1 MDTETL
7 LFIVAIDALILLPVF
22 FYMVE
27 GRTYRRDM
35 ILAYFSPDVVSNY
48 FGQFWSGDNGY
59 SELIQKYKNAIADA
73 KLAPA
78 DDATNETRATAKQS
92 AEISLTDAFRD
103 LYDQRYGS
111 LKYFVPLLVLGLVL
125 TLEAIFVAEFAE
137 LLLAKNA
144 QTLTGTPVGDD
155 LVAALLGVPGVL
167 RLPDKVTV
175 AAIAGAYLAVGLDLL
190 RRTSSLTLL
199 PSDVWFYALRLI
211 VAPVLGYAIGA
222 FATADSSMVAAFTI
236 TLLPIAD
243 MLLWIRT
250 RTAKVVGMEERPEEA
265 RDKPIKLPGV
275 DTVVAARLE
284 DQGVSTIAQL
294 CEVDPVLLSMRT
306 GYDFTYIVRLV
317 DAAIAWRYFNDK
329 LPALCTYGWTGASTI
344 LSRASGT
351 GSGSTSSQEEIRYQD
366 TFIEMR
372 EAKTKSDANPADPAL
387 ADAVKAANTKF
398 DAARQAMKEAIQYQF
413 NKQLILAIAAD
424 NKLGLVGD
432 GIENIVRQINNDEYA
447 RFIDGLLR
455 SAGGKSMP
463 RQPEGFL
470 GWLGRFFSGRG

>member
-1 MDTETL
+1 
-7 LFIVAIDALILLPVF
+7 
-22 FYMVE
+22 
-27 GRTYRRDM
+27 M

-222 FATADSSMVAAFTI
+222 FATADSSMAGCCGTAHRFG
-236 TLLPIAD
+236 AD
-243 MLLWIRT
+243 DPLF
-250 RTAKVVGMEERPEEA
+250 RPA
-265 RDKPIKLPGV
+265 
-275 DTVVAARLE
+275 
-284 DQGVSTIAQL
+284 
-294 CEVDPVLLSMRT
+294 
-306 GYDFTYIVRLV
+306 
-317 DAAIAWRYFNDK
+317 
-329 LPALCTYGWTGASTI
+329 
-344 LSRASGT
+344 
-351 GSGSTSSQEEIRYQD
+351 
-366 TFIEMR
+366 
-372 EAKTKSDANPADPAL
+372 
-387 ADAVKAANTKF
+387 
-398 DAARQAMKEAIQYQF
+398 DAARQRSR
-413 NKQLILAIAAD
+413 D
-424 NKLGLVGD
+424 RDRVV
-432 GIENIVRQINNDEYA
+432 ENR
-447 RFIDGLLR
+447 
-455 SAGGKSMP
+455 
-463 RQPEGFL
+463 
-470 GWLGRFFSGRG
+470 